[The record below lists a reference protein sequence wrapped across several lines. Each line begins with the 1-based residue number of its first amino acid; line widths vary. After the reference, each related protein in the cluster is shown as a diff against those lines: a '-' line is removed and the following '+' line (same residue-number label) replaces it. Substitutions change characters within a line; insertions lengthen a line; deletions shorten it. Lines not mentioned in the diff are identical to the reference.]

1 MADGERNEA
10 AARYPPG
17 LNAAANIKGYIAFG
31 HGVKVKPRASGM
43 TAPAPLDRG
52 PNSEHVFDFALD
64 AVVRPLRAAGTL
76 PSAAGEDAHEPAE

>member
-52 PNSEHVFDFALD
+52 AQQRTRLRFALY